1 MPWHVTKSWQVHG
14 HGVAHMSCGHS
25 HAYSDVSL
33 YCLQFAWHVSG
44 GKCKFC
50 IPVAWLAVKRA
61 SEIPT
66 FKFQTWFF
74 LMGHKGSQTSN
85 ATKKKRFRLRSF
97 DYLRRHETG
106 ALTIDDTR
114 CCDPGSMS
122 IMLRSSRH
130 ALTGVLRTISHASSR
145 FWLRA
150 EPRGFRDV
158 QLPDLLIECVDWRR
172 STRFIDI

>member
-1 MPWHVTKSWQVHG
+1 VQILHPRRLTRS
-14 HGVAHMSCGHS
+14 
-25 HAYSDVSL
+25 
-33 YCLQFAWHVSG
+33 
-44 GKCKFC
+44 
-50 IPVAWLAVKRA
+50 
-61 SEIPT
+61 
-66 FKFQTWFF
+66 QTRIRNSNVQISNLIFF

-130 ALTGVLRTISHASSR
+130 ALTGVLQTISHASSR

-172 STRFIDI
+172 LTRFIDI

>member
-1 MPWHVTKSWQVHG
+1 MFRAVSANFASPSLDSQSN
-14 HGVAHMSCGHS
+14 AH
-25 HAYSDVSL
+25 
-33 YCLQFAWHVSG
+33 Q
-44 GKCKFC
+44 
-50 IPVAWLAVKRA
+50 
-61 SEIPT
+61 
-66 FKFQTWFF
+66 KFQRSNSKLDFF

-85 ATKKKRFRLRSF
+85 ETRKKRFRLRSF

>member
-1 MPWHVTKSWQVHG
+1 MFQAVSANFASPSLDSQSN
-14 HGVAHMSCGHS
+14 AH
-25 HAYSDVSL
+25 
-33 YCLQFAWHVSG
+33 Q
-44 GKCKFC
+44 
-50 IPVAWLAVKRA
+50 
-61 SEIPT
+61 
-66 FKFQTWFF
+66 KFQRSNFKLDFF
-74 LMGHKGSQTSN
+74 FNGSN
-85 ATKKKRFRLRSF
+85 ATRKKTFRLRSF

>member
-1 MPWHVTKSWQVHG
+1 MQILHPRRLTRSQTRIRNSNVQISNLIFFNGSQR
-14 HGVAHMSCGHS
+14 
-25 HAYSDVSL
+25 VSN
-33 YCLQFAWHVSG
+33 
-44 GKCKFC
+44 
-50 IPVAWLAVKRA
+50 VKRD
-61 SEIPT
+61 
-66 FKFQTWFF
+66 
-74 LMGHKGSQTSN
+74 
-85 ATKKKRFRLRSF
+85 KKKRFRLRSF

>member
-1 MPWHVTKSWQVHG
+1 MQILHPRRLTRSQTRIRNSNVQISNLIFFNGSQR
-14 HGVAHMSCGHS
+14 
-25 HAYSDVSL
+25 VSN
-33 YCLQFAWHVSG
+33 
-44 GKCKFC
+44 
-50 IPVAWLAVKRA
+50 VKRD
-61 SEIPT
+61 E
-66 FKFQTWFF
+66 
-74 LMGHKGSQTSN
+74 
-85 ATKKKRFRLRSF
+85 KKRFRLRSF

-150 EPRGFRDV
+150 EPRGFRDG